1 MVTFGSGGWSLG
13 SFRCREFRWCLFP
26 EARLESRYAGSEMVL
41 GFVPAC
47 VVVSGGCDRQSS
59 MASRWSPEAPL
70 HFRSI
75 PNGTLSRCGV
85 DINPVSC
92 SFRGGNGDGHLL
104 VRVSLI
110 FMLVLDFM
118 DGNGNEVRRVHRE
131 LVTPEMTWEFPAT
144 SVTR

>member
-1 MVTFGSGGWSLG
+1 MVGLLVLSGVGKIQPFLLLS
-13 SFRCREFRWCLFP
+13 SEFRWCLFP

-75 PNGTLSRCGV
+75 PNGTLS
-85 DINPVSC
+85 S
-92 SFRGGNGDGHLL
+92 
-104 VRVSLI
+104 SL
-110 FMLVLDFM
+110 
-118 DGNGNEVRRVHRE
+118 R
-131 LVTPEMTWEFPAT
+131 
-144 SVTR
+144 